1 MNDDSKS
8 TASAR
13 FGGFEVQ
20 AGELRRQGVKIKI
33 QEQPLQ
39 LLLVLIER
47 AGEVVTREELQKRL
61 WSSDTFVDFERG
73 LNRAVNKVREALGDS
88 SESPRWI
95 ETVPR
100 RGYRFLAPVELA
112 HAPDPS
118 HAEPASVDAVSK
130 RWRIGTAWAFAIL
143 LPALGLGFAG
153 LYYWY
158 FAEPPIRSIAVLPL
172 QNLSGDATQ
181 QYFADGI
188 TDGIITEIARIRSL
202 RVISRTSVMQYKATQ
217 KPLPVIAKELGVDSV
232 VEGTILH
239 SGDKVRI
246 TAQLI
251 RASDDRHLWAE
262 KYERSLDD
270 ILKLQSEVA
279 EAIASQI
286 QTRIAPQEHVVLH
299 RRRRVN
305 QQAFEAYAGGS
316 YFGSRT
322 SEESLNKSVA
332 LFKKAIEIDPGYGQ
346 AYAGL
351 SHSYYVLGMLGMRP
365 AGDAYPPARAAAL
378 RALELDNTIAEAH
391 NTLAEVERGYG
402 FNWASAEVEF
412 KLALQ
417 LNPNYALAHSGYAGV
432 LSNMGRHDQAVA
444 EANRGRELDPVSV
457 SSNTALGRV
466 LYRAR
471 RYDQSIAS
479 ARKAVELDPNDAS
492 PLWWIALSHEQRG
505 ELKQAIVELEKAVVL
520 SGDGT
525 LSRALLA
532 NAYAAAEQPAK
543 AIEILE
549 NLKARSL
556 KGYVSPVD
564 LAVIYTGLRDRDSA
578 FTWLNKAYEQRTM
591 RIQQLS
597 EPIFDSLR
605 VDPRF
610 QALAR
615 RLNLAN

>member
-1 MNDDSKS
+1 MNDVSKS
-8 TASAR
+8 TGSAR

-47 AGEVVTREELQKRL
+47 AGEVVTREELQRCL
-61 WSSDTFVDFERG
+61 WPSDTFVDFERG
-73 LNRAVNKVREALGDS
+73 LNRAMNKVREALGDS

-100 RGYRFLAPVELA
+100 RGYRFVAPVELFQ
-112 HAPDPS
+112 APDSS
-118 HAEPASVDAVSK
+118 HAEQASVGAVGK
-130 RWRIGTAWAFAIL
+130 TWRRGTILALAIL
-143 LPALGLGFAG
+143 LPVLGLGFAG
-153 LYYWY
+153 VYHR
-158 FAEPPIRSIAVLPL
+158 FFVGPPIRSIAVLPL
-172 QNLSGDATQ
+172 QNLSGDTAQ

-239 SGDKVRI
+239 SGGKVRI

-262 KYERSLDD
+262 KYERSVDD
-270 ILKLQSEVA
+270 TLKLQSEVA

-286 QTRIAPQEHVVLH
+286 QARIAPQEHAVL
-299 RRRRVN
+299 RRSRRVN
-305 QQAFEAYAGGS
+305 QQAFEAYVEGS

-332 LFKKAIEIDPGYGQ
+332 LLRRAVELDTGYGQ
-346 AYAGL
+346 AYASL
-351 SHSYYVLGMLGMRP
+351 SHSWYVLGMLGMRP
-365 AGDAYPPARAAAL
+365 AGDAYSAAKVAAR
-378 RALELDNTIAEAH
+378 RALALDNTIAEAH
-391 NTLAEVERGYG
+391 NTLAEVERGYE
-402 FNWASAEVEF
+402 FNWAAAEEEF
-412 KLALQ
+412 KRALE

-432 LSNMGRHDQAVA
+432 LSNMGRHQEAVA
-444 EANRGRELDPVSV
+444 EAVRGRELDPVSV
-457 SSNTALGRV
+457 SSNTALGRI

-471 RYDQSIAS
+471 RYDESIAA
-479 ARKAVELDPNDAS
+479 ARKALELDPNDAS
-492 PLWWIALSHEQRG
+492 PLWWIALSHEQKG
-505 ELKQAIVELEKAVVL
+505 ALDQAIEELEKAVAL
-520 SGDGT
+520 SGEGT

-532 NAYAAAEQPAK
+532 NAYAIGGQPAK
-543 AIEILE
+543 AIKILE
-549 NLKARSL
+549 ELKTRSL

-578 FTWLNKAYEQRTM
+578 FTWLTKAYEQRTM
-591 RIQQLS
+591 RTQQLS

-605 VDPRF
+605 GDPRF

-615 RLNLAN
+615 RLNLAT